1 MVMRNLVGM
10 SNSLGDILRDYDL
23 DEPPEIKRVKAYV
36 REQFQIVPVV
46 GFQNDQIVVSVPSA
60 ALAGTLRMQV
70 YQIQKAAETKKRIMI
85 RISR

>member
-1 MVMRNLVGM
+1 M
-10 SNSLGDILRDYDL
+10 SMTNSLGDILRDYDL
-23 DEPPEIKRVKAYV
+23 DEPLELKRVKAYV
-36 REQFQIVPVV
+36 REKFHIVPVV

-70 YQIQKAAETKKRIMI
+70 YQIQAAAETKKRITI